1 MFNALKE
8 TRDVVKVNVDS
19 CANFVSFNDIES
31 FSPAVIH
38 ANETLAN
45 KTGLGKDYLGW
56 IKLPSEISEDLVDQ
70 IQFAAEK
77 MAEKSEVIVVIGIGG
92 SYLGARAVIDALSDN
107 FNYLT
112 PKNKRVTPIMVY
124 AGNNLGEDYHYDLI
138 KALDNYDYSLIVI
151 SKSGTTTEP
160 ALAFRLLK
168 NHLESKYS
176 VPDARSRIIAIT
188 DKSKGAL
195 RKVAQHEGYK
205 TFSIPDDVGGRYS
218 VLTPVGLM
226 PIAAAGIN
234 IKELIK
240 GAVEMEKFLGAQK
253 DLFANP
259 ANLYAATRNAL
270 YRKGQFIEILATYT
284 PSLQYFI
291 EWWKQLYGESEGK
304 EHKGIFPAGVT
315 LTTDLHSMGQ
325 LIQEGARNIFETVIK
340 VGTSNSTLLI
350 PEAPDNADELNYL
363 AGKKMSYVNE
373 KAMEGTLMAHVD
385 GGVPN
390 IVVSIPELNARYL
403 GQFIYFFE
411 KACAVSG
418 YLLGVNPFNQPGV
431 EAYKK
436 NMFKLLGKK

>member
-1 MFNALKE
+1 MFKELKGK
-8 TRDVVKVNVDS
+8 RDLITVNIDS
-19 CANFVSFNDIES
+19 CTNFVSFNDIQS
-31 FSPAVIH
+31 FSPGVAY
-38 ANETLAN
+38 ANEALDN
-45 KTGLGKDYLGW
+45 KSGLGKDYLGW
-56 IKLPSEISEDLVDQ
+56 LQLPSSISDDLIDQ

-77 MAEKSEVIVVIGIGG
+77 MAEKSQIIVVIGIGG

-107 FNYLT
+107 FGFLT
-112 PKNKRVTPIMVY
+112 PKENRVTPLIVY

-138 KALDNYDYSLIVI
+138 KALDKYDYSIIVI

-160 ALAFRLLK
+160 ALGFRLLK
-168 NHLESKYS
+168 NHIESKYS

-195 RKVAQHEGYK
+195 RKVAQNEGYK
-205 TFSIPDDVGGRYS
+205 TFVIPDDVGGRYS

-234 IKELIK
+234 IKEIIR
-240 GAVEMEKFLGAQK
+240 GAIEMEKFLSAQK

-270 YRKGQFIEILATYT
+270 YRKGNVIEILATYT
-284 PSLQYFI
+284 PSLNYFI
-291 EWWKQLYGESEGK
+291 EWWKQLFGESEGK

-340 VGTSNSTLLI
+340 VKTSNSTLLI
-350 PEAPDNADELNYL
+350 PESADNADEMNYL
-363 AGKKMSYVNE
+363 AGKKMSYINE

-390 IVVSIPELNARYL
+390 IIVTMPELNARYL
-403 GQFIYFFE
+403 GQMIYFFE

>member
-8 TRDVVKVNVDS
+8 KRDLVKVNVEN
-19 CANFVSFNDIES
+19 CANFVSFNDVQS
-31 FSPAVIH
+31 FFPAVAF
-38 ANETLAN
+38 ANEALEN
-45 KTGLGKDYLGW
+45 KSGLGKDYLGW
-56 IKLPSEISEDLVDQ
+56 MTLPSEISEDLIDQ

-107 FNYLT
+107 FHYLR
-112 PKNKRVTPIMVY
+112 KNRVTPVMVY
-124 AGNNLGEDYHYDLI
+124 AGNNIGEDYHYDLL
-138 KALDNYDYSLIVI
+138 KALDKYDYSVIVI

-160 ALAFRLLK
+160 AIAFRLLK

-188 DKSKGAL
+188 DKNKGAL
-195 RKVAQHEGYK
+195 RKVATNEGYK
-205 TFSIPDDVGGRYS
+205 TFVIPDDVGGRYS

-234 IKELIK
+234 IREIIK
-240 GAVEMEKFLGAQK
+240 GAIEMENFLSAQK

-284 PSLQYFI
+284 PSMQYFI
-291 EWWKQLYGESEGK
+291 EWWKQLFGESEGK
-304 EHKGIFPAGVT
+304 EHKGIYPAGVT

-350 PEAPDNADELNYL
+350 PESPDNADELNYL

-390 IVVSIPELNARYL
+390 IVVSIPELNPRYL
-403 GQFIYFFE
+403 GQLIYFFE

>member
-8 TRDVVKVNVDS
+8 RRDLVSVNVES
-19 CANFVSFNDIES
+19 CTNFVSFNDIQS
-31 FSPAVIH
+31 FSPGVAY
-38 ANETLAN
+38 ANEALEN
-45 KTGLGKDYLGW
+45 KSGLGKDYLGW
-56 IKLPSEISEDLVDQ
+56 LELPSGISDDLVDR

-77 MAEKSEVIVVIGIGG
+77 IAEKSQVIVVIGIGG

-107 FNYLT
+107 FSFLT
-112 PKNKRVTPIMVY
+112 PKENRVVPMVVY
-124 AGNNLGEDYHYDLI
+124 AGNNLGEDYHYDLL
-138 KALDNYDYSLIVI
+138 KALDKYDYSIIVI

-195 RKVAQHEGYK
+195 RKVAKNEGYL
-205 TFSIPDDVGGRYS
+205 TFDIPDDVGGRYS

-234 IKELIK
+234 IKEIIR
-240 GAVEMEKFLGAQK
+240 GAVEMEKFLSAQK

-270 YRKGQFIEILATYT
+270 YRKGNVVEILATYT
-284 PSLQYFI
+284 PSLNYFI

-340 VGTSNSTLLI
+340 VKTTNSTLLI
-350 PEAPDNADELNYL
+350 PESSDNADEMNYL
-363 AGKKMSYVNE
+363 AGKKMSYINE

-390 IVVSIPELNARYL
+390 IIVTIPELNARYL
-403 GQFIYFFE
+403 GQMIYFFE

-436 NMFKLLGKK
+436 NMFRLLGKK

>member
-8 TRDVVKVNVDS
+8 KKDIVKVNVES
-19 CANFVSFNDIES
+19 CTNFVSFNDIQS
-31 FSPAVIH
+31 FSPGVLY
-38 ANETLAN
+38 ANEALEN

-56 IKLPSEISEDLVDQ
+56 MTLPSDITDDLVDQ

-107 FNYLT
+107 FHYL
-112 PKNKRVTPIMVY
+112 KRNRATPIVVY
-124 AGNNLGEDYHYDLI
+124 AGNNLGEDYHYDLL
-138 KALDNYDYSLIVI
+138 KALDKYDYSVIVI

-168 NHLESKYS
+168 NHLENKYS

-195 RKVAQHEGYK
+195 RKLATREGYK
-205 TFSIPDDVGGRYS
+205 TFVIPDDVGGRYS

-234 IKELIK
+234 IKNIIK
-240 GAVEMEKFLGAQK
+240 GAIEMEKYLSAQK

-270 YRKGQFIEILATYT
+270 YRKGHYIEILATYT

-291 EWWKQLYGESEGK
+291 EWWKQLFGESEGK
-304 EHKGIFPAGVT
+304 EHKGIYPAGVT

-340 VGTSNSTLLI
+340 VQTSNSTLLI
-350 PEAPDNADELNYL
+350 PDSPDNADEMNYL

-390 IVVSIPELNARYL
+390 IVVTIPELNERYL
-403 GQFIYFFE
+403 GQLIYFYE

>member
-1 MFNALKE
+1 MFKALKE

-19 CANFVSFNDIES
+19 CANFVSFNDIQS
-31 FSPAVIH
+31 YSPAIMY
-38 ANETLAN
+38 ANDALEN
-45 KTGLGKDYLGW
+45 KSGLGKDFLGW
-56 IKLPSEISEDLVDQ
+56 MQLPTEISEDLVDQ

-107 FNYLT
+107 FYYLK
-112 PKNKRVTPIMVY
+112 KNRVTPIMVY
-124 AGNNLGEDYHYDLI
+124 AGNNLGEDYHYDLL
-138 KALDNYDYSLIVI
+138 KALDKYDYSIIVI

-168 NHLESKYS
+168 NHIESKYS
-176 VPDARSRIIAIT
+176 VPEARSRIIAIT

-195 RKVAQHEGYK
+195 RKVAENERYK
-205 TFSIPDDVGGRYS
+205 TFVIPDDVGGRYS

-240 GAVEMEKFLGAQK
+240 GAVEMQKFLSAQK

-291 EWWKQLYGESEGK
+291 EWWKQLFGESEGK
-304 EHKGIFPAGVT
+304 EHKGIYPAGVT

-340 VGTSNSTLLI
+340 VGSSNSTLLI
-350 PEAPDNADELNYL
+350 PESADNADELNYL
-363 AGKKMSYVNE
+363 AGKKLSYVNE

-390 IVVSIPELNARYL
+390 IVITIPELNARYL
-403 GQFIYFFE
+403 GQLIYFFE

>member
-8 TRDVVKVNVDS
+8 RKDIVKVNVEN
-19 CANFVSFNDIES
+19 CTNFVSFNDIQS
-31 FSPAVIH
+31 FSPAITY
-38 ANETLAN
+38 ANEALEN
-45 KTGLGKDYLGW
+45 KSGLGKDYLGW
-56 IKLPSEISEDLVDQ
+56 MTLPSDISHDLVDQ

-107 FNYLT
+107 FQFLR
-112 PKNKRVTPIMVY
+112 KNSVTPIVVY
-124 AGNNLGEDYHYDLI
+124 AGNNLGEDYHYDLL
-138 KALDNYDYSLIVI
+138 KALDKFDYSIIVI

-168 NHLESKYS
+168 NHIESKYS

-195 RKVAQHEGYK
+195 RKVATNEGYK
-205 TFSIPDDVGGRYS
+205 TFVIPDDVGGRYS

-234 IKELIK
+234 IKEIIK
-240 GAVEMEKFLGAQK
+240 GAIEMEKFLSAQK

-284 PSLQYFI
+284 PSMQYFI
-291 EWWKQLYGESEGK
+291 EWWKQLFGESEGK
-304 EHKGIFPAGVT
+304 EHKGIYPAGVT

-350 PEAPDNADELNYL
+350 PESPDNADELNYL
-363 AGKKMSYVNE
+363 SGKKMSYVNE

-403 GQFIYFFE
+403 GQLIYFFE
-411 KACAVSG
+411 KSCAVSG